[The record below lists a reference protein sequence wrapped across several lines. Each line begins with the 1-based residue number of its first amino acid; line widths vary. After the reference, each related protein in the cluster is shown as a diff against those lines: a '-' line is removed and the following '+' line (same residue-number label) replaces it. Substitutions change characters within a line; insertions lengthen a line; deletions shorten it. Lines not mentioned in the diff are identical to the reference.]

1 MSKNSKIIYLFLT
14 SVFFVLFN
22 FYFSDY
28 ILNNGYLLTENP
40 IFNIT
45 YIQNR
50 GAAFSIFDGYK
61 IFLIGFSAAALG
73 VLIFFAI
80 KQITKISVFGLF
92 FTSLLLSGIFNNMS
106 ERLIFGYV
114 RDYIKLNFV
123 DFPVFNISDIF
134 INIGVFGLIFIIL
147 KNNYFK
153 KEE

>member
-92 FTSLLLSGIFNNMS
+92 FTSLLLSGIFNNMC

-114 RDYIKLNFV
+114 RDYINLKFIT
-123 DFPVFNISDIF
+123 FPVFNMADIF
-134 INIGVFGLIFIIL
+134 ITIGVIALVAIL
-147 KNNYFK
+147 LFYKGR
-153 KEE
+153 